1 MTNQEYIHI
10 NEAVKKWEKT
20 RQTFYNYIHKGL
32 VRTKKINNKVYLYT
46 DDVEQ
51 LMNGFIPSSVQPAE
65 VETISEA
72 QEESVPTVKETSEAQ
87 DTGASTQLLINV
99 QEDMTRLHK
108 QYYTLKDDILHEV
121 KRTREDVLFDSK
133 RLTKSVEDQVTIRLD
148 KIEQDDH
155 HKTLDIIDSIDEL
168 QLSSKKQSFWIAYSS
183 IVAVNLLVMF
193 FM

>member
-51 LMNGFIPSSVQPAE
+51 LMNGFIPSSVQPTD

-72 QEESVPTVKETSEAQ
+72 QEDSVPTVKQT
-87 DTGASTQLLINV
+87 N
-99 QEDMTRLHK
+99 
-108 QYYTLKDDILHEV
+108 EV
-121 KRTREDVLFDSK
+121 KDT
-133 RLTKSVEDQVTIRLD
+133 
-148 KIEQDDH
+148 
-155 HKTLDIIDSIDEL
+155 
-168 QLSSKKQSFWIAYSS
+168 
-183 IVAVNLLVMF
+183 
-193 FM
+193 